1 MPKLFARNDTDD
13 TQYNSGSYIDYSK
26 SWSIDRIIPVQQSN
40 GNRPVIFLKTS
51 LKDLPGSQGSHPAVE
66 ELAADDFE

>member
-1 MPKLFARNDTDD
+1 LINEKTGQLTAL
-13 TQYNSGSYIDYSK
+13 YLS
-26 SWSIDRIIPVQQSN
+26 QQSN

-51 LKDLPGSQGSHPAVE
+51 LKDLPGRQGSHPAVE